1 MARSESGV
9 APGYDRGGCETLG
22 SSRIRVI
29 SFVSFQ
35 EAESYAA
42 AFVATFYLLDL
53 CSIGLERMVP
63 LVQTAQF

>member
-9 APGYDRGGCETLG
+9 APGYDRGGCGALG

-35 EAESYAA
+35 GAEGYAA
-42 AFVATFYLLDL
+42 AFVASFYLRDL